1 MQFDPSDQIRQGIN
15 GEKRVFGDHPRSI
28 HHAGSGPALPKFWSS
43 PYVPTS
49 VDVVGMVT
57 HMREERV
64 LEGQTRHCIC
74 TNASRVLSATA
85 EFLVYDAQY

>member
-15 GEKRVFGDHPRSI
+15 GEKRVFGDHPRPI

-64 LEGQTRHCIC
+64 LEGQTRHCMHMYKC
-74 TNASRVLSATA
+74 VARFVSDS
-85 EFLVYDAQY
+85 